1 MPGIIMTEDRSR
13 HGDFAN
19 HDSDRGPNGSIETS
33 DASAPG
39 KMQALDSAKTP
50 NVANGHGPDG
60 GEAQYPA
67 ATESRAPGP
76 AKRSRMNDLPDEIVH
91 IAEGY
96 IPLSMLLSRLAQQ
109 SHNAIQDKVQQ
120 LARMPLPHPPASQLN
135 GNSSP
140 PGKDKEE
147 FDNSQESLSKKVNLL
162 KSIQTIH
169 GKWVK
174 ALVIA
179 NWSRESEMVTKLI
192 DLKSHINEQLLQY
205 DMRLDQI
212 IDLKRNLIFA
222 RVPSPDLKTAL
233 QVLSCGN
240 GDWMP
245 DVRLSALPR
254 SERCLLT
261 SLP

>member
-1 MPGIIMTEDRSR
+1 MPGVIMTEDGSR
-13 HGDFAN
+13 NGDLTN
-19 HDSDRGPNGSIETS
+19 HDRDPGPNGTLGTS

-39 KMQALDSAKTP
+39 KMQALDSAKAP
-50 NVANGHGPDG
+50 NMANGHGPGG
-60 GEAQYPA
+60 GEAQHPA
-67 ATESRAPGP
+67 ATDSLAPVP
-76 AKRSRMNDLPDEIVH
+76 AKGSRMNDLPDEIVH

-109 SHNAIQDKVQQ
+109 THNSIQDKVQQ
-120 LARMPLPHPPASQLN
+120 LARMQLPQPPPSQVN

-140 PGKDKEE
+140 LAKDKEE

-162 KSIQTIH
+162 KAIQSIH

-192 DLKSHINEQLLQY
+192 DLKSQINEQLMQF
-205 DMRLDQI
+205 DMRLDQVV
-212 IDLKRNLIFA
+212 DMRRNLIFA
-222 RVPSPDLKTAL
+222 RVPSPDLRTAL

-245 DVRLSALPR
+245 DVSYSRMKAKKDA
-254 SERCLLT
+254 C
-261 SLP
+261 